1 MIEDPIT
8 LYSPAHWRVLV
19 KENLGKKIFSMS
31 TDKTSL
37 ALSYSGNVIY
47 NNFLIRK
54 VNGINK
60 YKLEE
65 KHVTK
70 EQFISGIS
78 ESYQEYLEWLLFHP
92 EWLE

>member
-19 KENLGKKIFSMS
+19 KENFGKKIFSTS

-37 ALSYSGNVIY
+37 ALSYSGNVIHS
-47 NNFLIRK
+47 NFLIIK

-60 YKLEE
+60 YKFEE

-70 EQFISGIS
+70 EQFISGMS
-78 ESYQEYLEWLLFHP
+78 ESYPEHLEWLLFHS